1 MADKVIIDRRLCLTE
16 DKSHVVDETDP
27 AARWLWAI
35 PGQIVDRALA
45 ERLGALQAPES
56 PAVEP
61 APAEEETPKRRRGR
75 PPGSTKQAKLDERSE
90 EHTSELQSREN
101 LVCRL
106 LLEKKKII

>member
-75 PPGSTKQAKLDERSE
+75 PPGSTKQAKLDEDKSASPGEDKGGLSFPPRTRRS
-90 EHTSELQSREN
+90 
-101 LVCRL
+101 
-106 LLEKKKII
+106 